1 MLRTWPAKQDAPIGL
16 RCCVVS
22 TQCLT
27 PLNLHYT
34 IRSGANRS
42 IIFGLTTTTSIP
54 SNVFLIQKSDL
65 VFVADAP
72 SSSSSSP
79 SSLSMGKRSSMTVF
93 SHPVVGSAP
102 PEVSDKIVSFSCS
115 RDMLVFNKGR
125 LGHENLRSTRVE
137 VSLIILFAAE
147 RSVVSLS
154 LESE

>member
-1 MLRTWPAKQDAPIGL
+1 M
-16 RCCVVS
+16 S

-27 PLNLHYT
+27 PLNIHYT

-54 SNVFLIQKSDL
+54 SNICLIQKSDL

-79 SSLSMGKRSSMTVF
+79 SLSMGKRSSMTVF

-102 PEVSDKIVSFSCS
+102 PEVSDKIVSFSRS
-115 RDMLVFNKGR
+115 RDMLVFNKAR
-125 LGHENLRSTRVE
+125 LGHENLRSTRAE
-137 VSLIILFAAE
+137 VSLIMLFAAE
-147 RSVVSLS
+147 
-154 LESE
+154 